1 MAQHTKV
8 NTNIMPET
16 MFNELVSINNP
27 YNNSVN
33 NTSLYH
39 IKKGLMRMRHYNK
52 SLSC

>member
-1 MAQHTKV
+1 MAHIQRL
-8 NTNIMPET
+8 TNIKSET

-39 IKKGLMRMRHYNK
+39 IKKGFNANEAL
-52 SLSC
+52 